1 MISPP
6 IFFASSTERAVFPD
20 AVGPVPEDALT
31 ASASGLDPDISV
43 AYARW
48 QVPRVAAARGVP
60 AAELEAMIAAATMTA
75 GTSGLA
81 TQAGLLPGDVI
92 VGIGTDPVTSFGE
105 FKARIDATP
114 AGAFVPLKVM
124 RGNATLFLPLPVAK

>member
-1 MISPP
+1 MGCGGGGGRGAGSW
-6 IFFASSTERAVFPD
+6 SSLQA
-20 AVGPVPEDALT
+20 G
-31 ASASGLDPDISV
+31 
-43 AYARW
+43 
-48 QVPRVAAARGVP
+48 AA
-60 AAELEAMIAAATMTA
+60 I
-75 GTSGLA
+75 
-81 TQAGLLPGDVI
+81 GLLPGDVI

>member
-1 MISPP
+1 MQG
-6 IFFASSTERAVFPD
+6 ENL
-20 AVGPVPEDALT
+20 AL
-31 ASASGLDPDISV
+31 ALRHRLKRGGQRLGLV
-43 AYARW
+43 VQR
-48 QVPRVAAARGVP
+48 
-60 AAELEAMIAAATMTA
+60 
-75 GTSGLA
+75 TSGLA